1 MSAAGAGSATLRRDI
16 LAQAGFNLDLVPAGC
31 VVDDYQTDSLMN
43 AVGLSFA
50 PSGDADE
57 HTDLW
62 LSKCL
67 TQLFGMPLAIPVAQG
82 RLAEAMLSNVLA
94 APGDCVPGSLPFP
107 TAAVHLARNGAVSM
121 PMPSARPEASE
132 NSFCG
137 DIDTAALARFLEN
150 SGRARVPCLMLE
162 ACTNA
167 IGGHPLSIENLRSVR
182 SVAERYGIPIYLDA
196 TRIFSNA
203 YLIQQRNRAEGA
215 SSIPA
220 IVLELCALV
229 DGIWLSASKEFP
241 VPIGGVLAVRDRQVF
256 EQCRDQALL
265 FGTGLDVAAKHR
277 LAAVMADVPVLIE
290 RVVERARRV
299 ERFQALLAPHCE
311 VVTPGCAHAVF
322 LKASAVS
329 GSIAHHRHPHRA
341 FLNHLY
347 VKYGVR
353 GALNPGAS
361 QEAGDAVIRF
371 AVPILGKDDHAIE
384 SAAAS
389 IRAALSEA
397 HEFIALEEV
406 NRPAGFSGALL
417 ATYRPVESIGL

>member
-1 MSAAGAGSATLRRDI
+1 MSAAGAGSATLRRDT
-16 LAQAGFNLDLVPAGC
+16 LVQAGFNLDLVPAGC

-67 TQLFGMPLAIPVAQG
+67 TQLFGMPLTIPVAQG

-121 PMPSARPEASE
+121 PMPSARPETSE

-150 SGRARVPCLMLE
+150 RGRARVPCLMLE

-241 VPIGGVLAVRDRQVF
+241 VPVGGVLAVRDRQVF

-265 FGTGLDVAAKHR
+265 FGTGLDAAAKHR

>member
-1 MSAAGAGSATLRRDI
+1 MSVAGAGSATLRRDI

-43 AVGLSFA
+43 TVGLSFA
-50 PSGDADE
+50 PNGDADE

-62 LSKCL
+62 LSKCFA
-67 TQLFGMPLAIPVAQG
+67 QLFGLPFAIPVAQG
-82 RLAEAMLSNVLA
+82 RLAEAMLSNALA

-121 PMPSARPEASE
+121 PMPSPRSEACE
-132 NSFCG
+132 NLFG
-137 DIDTAALARFLEN
+137 GNIDTVALARFLEN
-150 SGRARVPCLMLE
+150 SGRARVPYLMLE
-162 ACTNA
+162 TCTNA
-167 IGGHPLSIENLRSVR
+167 IGGHPLSIENLRAVR
-182 SVAERYGIPIYLDA
+182 SVAERYGIAIYLDA

-203 YLIQQRNRAEGA
+203 YLIQQRSRAEA
-215 SSIPA
+215 ANSIAA
-220 IVLELCALV
+220 IVLELCGLV

-241 VPIGGVLAVRDRQVF
+241 VPIGGVLAMRNRQVF

-265 FGTGLDVAAKHR
+265 FGTGLDAAAKHR
-277 LAAVMADVPVLIE
+277 LAAVMADMPRLIE
-290 RVVERARRV
+290 RVVERAQRV
-299 ERFQALLAPHCE
+299 ERFQAMLEPHCE
-311 VVTPGCAHAVF
+311 VATPGCAHAVF

-329 GSIAHHRHPHRA
+329 SHIEPHRHPHRA

-361 QEAGDAVIRF
+361 QEAGEALIRF
-371 AVPILGKDDHAIE
+371 AVPILGKDDDAIE

-389 IRAALSEA
+389 IRAALYET

>member
-1 MSAAGAGSATLRRDI
+1 MSAVGAGSVTARRDA

-43 AVGLSFA
+43 AVGLAFA
-50 PSGDADE
+50 PGGDADE

-62 LSKCL
+62 LSKCIA
-67 TQLFGMPLAIPVAQG
+67 QLFEMPLAIPVAQG
-82 RLAEAMLSNVLA
+82 RLAEAILSNVLA

-121 PMPSARPEASE
+121 PMLSARSEASE
-132 NSFCG
+132 YLFLG
-137 DIDTAALARFLEN
+137 GIDTAALARFLES
-150 SGRARVPCLMLE
+150 SGRARVPYLMLE

-167 IGGHPLSIENLRSVR
+167 IGGHPLSIENLRAVR
-182 SVAERYGIPIYLDA
+182 SVAERHGIAIYLDA

-215 SSIPA
+215 NSIAA

-241 VPIGGVLAVRDRQVF
+241 VPIGGVLALRNRQVF

-265 FGTGLDVAAKHR
+265 FGTGLDAAAKHR
-277 LAAVMADVPVLIE
+277 LAAAMANAPALVE
-290 RVVERARRV
+290 RIVERAQRV
-299 ERFQALLAPHCE
+299 ERFQAMLEPHCE
-311 VVTPGCAHAVF
+311 VSTPGCAHAVF

-329 GSIAHHRHPHRA
+329 SHIAHHHHPHRA

-347 VKYGVR
+347 VKYGIR

-361 QEAGDAVIRF
+361 PETGEAVIRF

-384 SAAAS
+384 SAATS
-389 IRAALSEA
+389 IRAALSET
-397 HEFIALEEV
+397 HEFV
-406 NRPAGFSGALL
+406 
-417 ATYRPVESIGL
+417 

>member
-241 VPIGGVLAVRDRQVF
+241 VPVGGVLAVRDRQVF

-265 FGTGLDVAAKHR
+265 FGTGLDAAAKHQ

-347 VKYGVR
+347 MKYGVR